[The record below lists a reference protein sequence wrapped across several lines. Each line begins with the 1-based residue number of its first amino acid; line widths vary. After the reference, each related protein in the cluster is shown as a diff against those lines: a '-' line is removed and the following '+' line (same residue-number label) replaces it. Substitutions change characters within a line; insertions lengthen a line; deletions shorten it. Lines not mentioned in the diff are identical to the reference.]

1 MGVCTCIKGI
11 MQESY
16 LRSMGSM
23 NSVPTPLS
31 TSFVAES
38 YIDLQASA
46 AIPIKQYQT
55 ILGDILWLIF
65 TRYDVQHA
73 MSVLSQKTH
82 YCTQRDYEEAIHVLR
97 YIFGNPD
104 KSLIFHAA
112 PAHQRPTSLRGVL
125 DMPIFIMDSSDSAR

>member
-1 MGVCTCIKGI
+1 MKVVDNLMFVSTCDALKDLLFEAVQSVGYNIIEEVTDKFLGTELERKADGSLHMHQGYHARKLFAKYGI
-11 MQESY
+11 Y
-16 LRSMGSM
+16 D
-23 NSVPTPLS
+23 SVPTPLS

-73 MSVLSQKTH
+73 MSVL
-82 YCTQRDYEEAIHVLR
+82 AISE
-97 YIFGNPD
+97 D
-104 KSLIFHAA
+104 SLLYS
-112 PAHQRPTSLRGVL
+112 T
-125 DMPIFIMDSSDSAR
+125 